1 MGKRLEDPDGLSC
14 EQSTPNSDRA
24 AEWVKSTRRFG
35 AKLAQHMYT
44 TGCTLQ
50 SVTKQEIV
58 RTRYFLRTFCRASN
72 SNR

>member
-14 EQSTPNSDRA
+14 EQSGPNSDRP

-35 AKLAQHMYT
+35 AKLAQHT

-50 SVTKQEIV
+50 SVTKQGIV
-58 RTRYFLRTFCRASN
+58 RTRYLFTNFLSCLKQ
-72 SNR
+72 